1 MSMAKVCLLEIRLDK
16 LVRNVTIHF
25 DSKSFFLYWEDDMN
39 SLLQKALGHSP

>member
-25 DSKSFFLYWEDDMN
+25 DSKSFFP
-39 SLLQKALGHSP
+39 LLGRRYEFLTPEGFGP